1 MCVGGGGSELFLYM
15 LIQEKQ
21 LWGEN
26 VGGGGGQA
34 PLSLML
40 RARLN
45 PKKTDIV
52 RPLYMLQIQRVV
64 INILIKGTG
73 SLVKL
78 KTRIHLL
85 IHFFKPK
92 FRMAK
97 TDLTLIF

>member
-1 MCVGGGGSELFLYM
+1 MGRKRGRGGV
-15 LIQEKQ
+15 K
-21 LWGEN
+21 
-26 VGGGGGQA
+26 
-34 PLSLML
+34 ML

-52 RPLYMLQIQRVV
+52 RPLYMLRIQRVV

-73 SLVKL
+73 SLIKL

-92 FRMAK
+92 LGWRRR
-97 TDLTLIF
+97 I

>member
-26 VGGGGGQA
+26 VGGGGQA